1 MTPLLTACSGFLLA
15 VLWMDLIFDV
25 QVFGHAD
32 AEAELP
38 EPVLASIAAY
48 YRRATTTSRPMGR
61 FIALMMLILLLAL
74 GFEAAVGRDPV
85 WLLVTSGGAASA
97 AVALAWVHTVP
108 TAVRL
113 GSRVDP
119 PAEQSRLA
127 RAVCR
132 DHLVCFACMLG
143 FLALWVAH
151 GLVF

>member
-25 QVFGHAD
+25 QVFGHHGGEAD
-32 AEAELP
+32 LP
-38 EPVLASIAAY
+38 EPVLASIAGY

-61 FIALMMLILLLAL
+61 FIAVVMLILLAAL
-74 GFEAAVGRDPV
+74 GFEAAYGRGPL
-85 WLLVTSGGAASA
+85 WLLVISGGAAGIP
-97 AVALAWVHTVP
+97 VALALAHTVP

-119 PAEQSRLA
+119 PDVQSHLA

-132 DHLVCFACMLG
+132 DHLICFVCILG
-143 FLALWVAH
+143 FVALRVAY
-151 GLVF
+151 GLQI